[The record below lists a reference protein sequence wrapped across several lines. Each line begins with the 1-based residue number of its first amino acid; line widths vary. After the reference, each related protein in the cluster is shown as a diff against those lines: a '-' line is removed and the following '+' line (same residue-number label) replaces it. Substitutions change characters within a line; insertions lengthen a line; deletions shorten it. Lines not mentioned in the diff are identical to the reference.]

1 MQDDY
6 ATALQYY
13 GRVDHGG
20 QAIEAVMHQS
30 AMLSKLGHLDAARQQ
45 LQSLRDNF
53 PQFAPRFT
61 LAEAELLLNAQNYDD
76 ALDVLDV
83 ALKDQPD
90 DADVLILLILQ
101 CPADLRQRCQSALS
115 VQFNLRGRI
124 GCRQA
129 QQPPAQARDREAPAG
144 ALQKPGL
151 RITRVLDAI
160 LGADLDL
167 VRRAASRDRAR
178 TTRPGGERPD
188 LGGT

>member
-61 LAEAELLLNAQNYDD
+61 LAEAELLLNAQKYDD

-90 DADVLILLILQ
+90 DADLLYSRSLVYERKIGRAS
-101 CPADLRQRCQSALS
+101 CRERVCQY
-115 VQFNLRGRI
+115 V
-124 GCRQA
+124 
-129 QQPPAQARDREAPAG
+129 
-144 ALQKPGL
+144 
-151 RITRVLDAI
+151 
-160 LGADLDL
+160 
-167 VRRAASRDRAR
+167 
-178 TTRPGGERPD
+178 
-188 LGGT
+188 

>member
-30 AMLSKLGHLDAARQQ
+30 AMLSKLGHLGAARQQ

-61 LAEAELLLNAQNYDD
+61 LAEAELLLNAQKYDD

-90 DADVLILLILQ
+90 DADLLYSRSLVYERMNKID
-101 CPADLRQRCQSALS
+101 AAEKDLS
-115 VQFNLRGRI
+115 
-124 GCRQA
+124 
-129 QQPPAQARDREAPAG
+129 
-144 ALQKPGL
+144 
-151 RITRVLDAI
+151 TRSEE
-160 LGADLDL
+160 
-167 VRRAASRDRAR
+167 RRVGNECIR
-178 TTRPGGERPD
+178 TCSTR
-188 LGGT
+188 